1 MRKAVQARLTKR
13 ILAVLAFTGALAFG
27 VCLWADVVTVQATIG
42 SGTNTQVFANG
53 SLPCKW
59 IEFQNNTAD
68 VMRIGDSSTSSTR
81 GLQLQPGVTFMEPP
95 LQQPNTYDLSKWY
108 VAGTAGDKLD
118 VACESQ

>member
-1 MRKAVQARLTKR
+1 MRKRVPARLIKR
-13 ILAVLAFTGALAFG
+13 ILAALAFCG
-27 VCLWADVVTVQATIG
+27 ALTLSVRLLADVVTVQATIG
-42 SGTNTQVFANG
+42 SGTNTQVFAGG

-108 VAGTAGDKLD
+108 VAGTTGDKLD